1 MLCKPAGCVFGD
13 DKGLRD
19 GAANLSGPMA
29 DPMCNVKP
37 VEFLT
42 STTGKESFRT
52 EMGQWYEGRRETPLM
67 SVFDFDNPQAQK
79 WQQE

>member
-1 MLCKPAGCVFGD
+1 MLIKPGGCVFGD
-13 DKGLRD
+13 DKGLKD
-19 GAANLSGPMA
+19 GSILRSGPGA
-29 DPMCNVKP
+29 DPMCNVKS

-42 STTGKESFRT
+42 STTPHESYRT
-52 EMGQWYEGRRETPLM
+52 EIGEWFEHRRECHLL